1 MKKQIAVKLIAG
13 MIAATTLFS
22 APVMA
27 SSTADSNVQKSVY
40 TENGVT
46 WIEGM
51 VEEKNTW
58 QSLSPNISF
67 FLQDGRKTQYPAEG
81 GKWQY
86 GFWNTAVHSYYTVN
100 KNHGSTAVYIDVMGK
115 KHVYKSIN
123 TRAGKTSNGEGWA
136 LNLPKSDDKYYY
148 RIAK

>member
-22 APVMA
+22 VPVMA
-27 SSTADSNVQKSVY
+27 SSTADDNIQKSIY

-58 QSLSPNISF
+58 QNLSPNISF
-67 FLQDGRKTQYPAEG
+67 LLQDRRKTQYPAEG
-81 GKWQY
+81 GTWQY
-86 GFWNTAVHSYYTVN
+86 GFWNAAVHSYYTVN
-100 KNHGSTAVYIDVMGK
+100 KNHGSTAVYIDVTGK
-115 KHVYKSIN
+115 KHVHRSVD
-123 TRAGKTSNGEGWA
+123 TRAGKTSKGEGWA